1 MDHLLLPDAAQLSR
15 VIQEAV
21 APAFLLGAVAGF
33 VSILLGRTTSL
44 VERIRHLNDI
54 TDEETRARLKTD
66 IPLLRRRV
74 VLLNS
79 AIRFAL
85 ASGMCTALLLVA
97 GFASALLRLQHV
109 YSAAV
114 LFFLA
119 VVLLVASLLRFFQ
132 EASIGLTEADHY
144 R

>member
-1 MDHLLLPDAAQLSR
+1 MDHLSLPDAAQLSR

-33 VSILLGRTTSL
+33 VSILLGRITAI

-54 TDEETRARLKTD
+54 ADEETRAHLKTD
-66 IPLLRRRV
+66 IPLLRRRASV
-74 VLLNS
+74 LNS

-85 ASGMCTALLLVA
+85 DSGMCTAVLLVA
-97 GFASALLRLQHV
+97 GFGSALLRLQHV
-109 YSAAV
+109 YTAAG
-114 LFFLA
+114 LFFFSVA
-119 VVLLVASLLRFFQ
+119 LLVASLLRFFQ
-132 EASIGLTEADHY
+132 EVSIGLTEADHY